1 MVDVHLPADSQRR
14 LIEIARRTLGNSL
27 FANRIQAMNPTLSS
41 DPRLPIP
48 AGTVLRLPAEAKV
61 DAADRP

>member
-1 MVDVHLPADSQRR
+1 VRQPGESLQ
-14 LIEIARRTLGNSL
+14 EIARRTLGDSG
-27 FANRIQAMNPTLSS
+27 QALRLRGFNPTLSP